1 MFNDTKLISVYN
13 YNENCVCVSIA
24 PGKSIMF
31 EASNYGE
38 PTVIPL
44 PMNEIMFI
52 NNGYAFKTGLLEF
65 PKEIEDEMYQSL
77 RIDKS
82 KVLKLKEIREILLSP
97 TKEGLIKIVSI
108 DSSANFDRVRSQFQK
123 LKNEGHKLTLDVA
136 DIVNR
141 RSKELLRGKSKSD
154 IQIGDP
160 DVPIEN
166 KRVSELEKQLE
177 EMKAMM
183 TQMMAMQES
192 KVVNSESS
200 ENVEAANNEEIVEE
214 KKKPGRPKKG

>member
-1 MFNDTKLISVYN
+1 MFNDTKLISVLN
-13 YNENCVCVSIA
+13 YNETCVCVSIA

-65 PKEIEDEMYQSL
+65 PEEIEDELYQKL

-82 KVLKLKEIREILLSP
+82 KVLKLKEIRDILLSP

-123 LKNEGHKLTLDVA
+123 LKVEGHKLTLDVA

-160 DVPIEN
+160 DIPIEN

-177 EMKAMM
+177 EMKLMM
-183 TQMMAMQES
+183 AQMMAIQTSEKS
-192 KVVNSESS
+192 NNSEESNKNTS
-200 ENVEAANNEEIVEE
+200 ANTVIVEE
-214 KKKPGRPKKG
+214 KKKPGRPKKE

>member
-1 MFNDTKLISVYN
+1 MFNDTKLISVLN
-13 YNENCVCVSIA
+13 YNETCVCVSIA

-65 PKEIEDEMYQSL
+65 PKEVEDEIYQSL

-160 DVPIEN
+160 DIPIEN

-183 TQMMAMQES
+183 AQMMAMQES
-192 KVVNSESS
+192 GKSTITEESNVNNSDNTKV
-200 ENVEAANNEEIVEE
+200 VEE

>member
-1 MFNDTKLISVYN
+1 MFNDTKLISVLN
-13 YNENCVCVSIA
+13 YNETCVCVSIA

-65 PKEIEDEMYQSL
+65 PEEIEDELYQKL

-108 DSSANFDRVRSQFQK
+108 DSSANFDRVRAQFQK
-123 LKNEGHKLTLDVA
+123 LKVEGHKLTLDVA

-160 DVPIEN
+160 DIPIEN

-177 EMKAMM
+177 EMKLMM
-183 TQMMAMQES
+183 AQMMAIQTSEKS
-192 KVVNSESS
+192 NNSEESNKNTS
-200 ENVEAANNEEIVEE
+200 ANTVIVEE
-214 KKKPGRPKKG
+214 KKKPGRPKKE

>member
-1 MFNDTKLISVYN
+1 MFNDTNLISVLN

-65 PKEIEDEMYQSL
+65 PEEIEDELYQKL

-97 TKEGLIKIVSI
+97 TKDGLIKIVSI
-108 DSSANFDRVRSQFQK
+108 DSPSNFDRVRSQFQK

-160 DVPIEN
+160 DIPIEN

-183 TQMMAMQES
+183 AQMMAMQES
-192 KVVNSESS
+192 GKASISEEPS
-200 ENVEAANNEEIVEE
+200 EENFDSTVVEE

>member
-1 MFNDTKLISVYN
+1 MFNDTKLISVLN
-13 YNENCVCVSIA
+13 YNETCVCVSIA

-65 PKEIEDEMYQSL
+65 PKEVEDEIYQSL

-160 DVPIEN
+160 DVPVEN

-183 TQMMAMQES
+183 AQMMTMQES
-192 KVVNSESS
+192 GKSATTEESNVSNSDNT
-200 ENVEAANNEEIVEE
+200 NVVEE

>member
-1 MFNDTKLISVYN
+1 MFNDTKLISVLN

-31 EASNYGE
+31 EPSNYGE

-65 PKEIEDEMYQSL
+65 PEEIEDEMYQKL
-77 RIDKS
+77 RIDNT

-97 TKEGLIKIVSI
+97 TKDGLIKIVSI
-108 DSSANFDRVRSQFQK
+108 DSPANFDRVRAQFQK
-123 LKNEGHKLTLDVA
+123 LKVEGHKLTLDVA

-160 DVPIEN
+160 DIPIEN

-183 TQMMAMQES
+183 AQMMAMQES
-192 KVVNSESS
+192 GKASISEESS
-200 ENVEAANNEEIVEE
+200 EEGSNAVVEE